1 LWGRHKN
8 NANALGFKIMKLP
21 FDPDCKPLFNTPP
34 YKPIDLHPKRL
45 KKYLDNPEDIKN
57 CKDISRYKYDYLN
70 DRMELIE

>member
-1 LWGRHKN
+1 
-8 NANALGFKIMKLP
+8 MKLP

-45 KKYLDNPEDIKN
+45 KRVIEWEDREYYKSLNPEQK
-57 CKDISRYKYDYLN
+57 KKYRYNGWN